1 MQFKLIVAMVDDD
14 HLAATLKAAGE
25 GGPPGATLG
34 AGGGGGG
41 LTPKRSFLGGNLP
54 RHRDILLFVVEE
66 HLARSILERIAE
78 VAGFDREPGT
88 GIAVQIAIEDAV
100 GLGTQ
105 MKELQQRIEDQI

>member
-14 HLAATLKAAGE
+14 HLAATLKAAREGGATGVTIVTSGRGE
-25 GGPPGATLG
+25 GLSPKKSFF
-34 AGGGGGG
+34 G
-41 LTPKRSFLGGNLP
+41 LELT

-105 MKELQQRIEDQI
+105 MKELQQRIED